1 MWGGMAA
8 KSRRVT
14 IWERPLRI
22 AILEILE
29 KKGGRITERELIS
42 RLMEYYKS
50 VSKHEIYAELM
61 HLEINRLI
69 YVDSSTPS
77 NKVIELLAPKKW
89 FKAMG
94 GTE

>member
-1 MWGGMAA
+1 VGKMT
-8 KSRRVT
+8 SRSRKTT

-29 KKGGRITERELIS
+29 KKGGRITERELINK
-42 RLMEYYKS
+42 LMEQYKS

-61 HLEINRLI
+61 HLEINKLI

-77 NKVIELLAPKKW
+77 NKVIELLTAKRW